1 MDWRNRSRRGN
12 WNCVRCGVGEVSLDQ
27 RTQAEALVQL
37 ARKQQP
43 RVGRDG
49 GAAELDA
56 KLGIEPVERES
67 IGGVGRE
74 AKRARFHVTHWMM
87 PSATA
92 RHPKSPH
99 FWRALSDYGPIDS
112 PRKTKMQAHS

>member
-56 KLGIEPVERES
+56 KLGIE
-67 IGGVGRE
+67 RE

>member
-1 MDWRNRSRRGN
+1 LGIASGA
-12 WNCVRCGVGEVSLDQ
+12 GVGEVSLDQ

-56 KLGIEPVERES
+56 KLGIER
-67 IGGVGRE
+67 G

-87 PSATA
+87 PSANRKA
-92 RHPKSPH
+92 PPSPH

-112 PRKTKMQAHS
+112 PRKTKMQAN

>member
-1 MDWRNRSRRGN
+1 MGIASGA
-12 WNCVRCGVGEVSLDQ
+12 GVGEVSLDQ

-37 ARKQQP
+37 ARK

-56 KLGIEPVERES
+56 KLGIE
-67 IGGVGRE
+67 RE

-87 PSATA
+87 PFATRKA
-92 RHPKSPH
+92 PPKPA
-99 FWRALSDYGPIDS
+99 FLAGAGRL
-112 PRKTKMQAHS
+112 